1 MQWPRSTLTF
11 KSDIPHTPAK
21 SSDHDS
27 YKYKTFFQCLFSKT
41 ATKKPTIINTLRKYF
56 TTKTTNTKSLKYP
69 NANPQINN
77 NNDAKYPKRSKT
89 ISKTA
94 TLIKKIKKAT
104 TKKFQKLSKK
114 TTRQKQTINLNQT
127 KKYHTHHHTHQYI
140 IPSFCRIFMY

>member
-1 MQWPRSTLTF
+1 MNLTSHILPQ
-11 KSDIPHTPAK
+11 KVATIIATNTK
-21 SSDHDS
+21 LSSNAS
-27 YKYKTFFQCLFSKT
+27 SQKPPPKI
-41 ATKKPTIINTLRKYF
+41 PTIINTLRKYF

-104 TKKFQKLSKK
+104 TKKLQKLSKK
-114 TTRQKQTINLNQT
+114 TTRQNKQLILPRLIQ
-127 KKYHTHHHTHQYI
+127 YLVYHHTYYD
-140 IPSFCRIFMY
+140 PDL